1 MLDIVVSIN
10 FGSSVVESLS
20 QILFSLVASCVVTK
34 SGASVVVIASD
45 VTSVLLSAELKVE

>member
-20 QILFSLVASCVVTK
+20 QIFFSLVAGCVVTK
-34 SGASVVVIASD
+34 SVSSVVVIASD